1 MRFDPLT
8 SREQSMFEREML
20 IHFGYADSHERYLAQ
35 PDASIQI
42 VRTYKP
48 KKGKERDLI
57 KAQNIFNTFNAII
70 DNEPEQPVS
79 FDEMVDEIRYKMGYG
94 WLAWFLFKNFA
105 IPIIKWLWE
114 RYHSSI
120 PETIGAPAK

>member
-1 MRFDPLT
+1 
-8 SREQSMFEREML
+8 MFEREML
-20 IHFGYADSHERYLAQ
+20 IHFGYAESHTETNPNFDGTVSTRVTWQ
-35 PDASIQI
+35 
-42 VRTYKP
+42 P

-57 KAQNIFNTFNAII
+57 KAQNIFNIFSDIMSS
-70 DNEPEQPVS
+70 DFPVYPVTL
-79 FDEMVDEIRYKMGYG
+79 EEITGEIRYRMGYG